1 MGQVWMLRVLCNC
14 VCVVLVS
21 SVIIARVAQSRV
33 AQGLE

>member
-1 MGQVWMLRVLCNC
+1 MLRVLCNC

-21 SVIIARVAQSRV
+21 SVIIGVIAQSRA